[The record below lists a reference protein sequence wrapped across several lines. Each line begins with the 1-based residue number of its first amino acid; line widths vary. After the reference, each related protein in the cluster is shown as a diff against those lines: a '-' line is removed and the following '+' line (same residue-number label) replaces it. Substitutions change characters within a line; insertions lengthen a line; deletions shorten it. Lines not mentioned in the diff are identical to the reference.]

1 MMQSGPPA
9 GTFFGGKVFLQAP
22 FWWHELIRRKKNW
35 VKKTTNK
42 HYIVCNITT
51 NTKHIFDIAFCI
63 WGMPSSI
70 HIWKFSF
77 LDGMLQY
84 ISFQSPLSILKPTS
98 TPFSFFLS
106 YLIVKVDN
114 KSIAWMYW
122 TWWLKE
128 RSLSLKEHTTLS
140 IKIRSEGRIP
150 YKTIVTFTLVD
161 DVSTDW
167 IKASS
172 VFGHFWN
179 STMYIPAR

>member
-1 MMQSGPPA
+1 MELNLINKWCKVVPQQPGPSLEAKYSSRPL
-9 GTFFGGKVFLQAP
+9 FGDMNL
-22 FWWHELIRRKKNW
+22 LDKKLSK
-35 VKKTTNK
+35 KKTTNK

-51 NTKHIFDIAFCI
+51 NTRHIFDIAFCI

-98 TPFSFFLS
+98 TPFSLFLS

-128 RSLSLKEHTTLS
+128 RSLSLKEHHPLFQLRFDLKEEFLIRRLS
-140 IKIRSEGRIP
+140 
-150 YKTIVTFTLVD
+150 LLL
-161 DVSTDW
+161 
-167 IKASS
+167 
-172 VFGHFWN
+172 
-179 STMYIPAR
+179 

>member
-9 GTFFGGKVFLQAP
+9 RTFFGGKVFLLTL
-22 FWWHELIRRKKNW
+22 FGDLNLLEEKKRS
-35 VKKTTNK
+35 KKTTNK

-51 NTKHIFDIAFCI
+51 NTRHIFDIAFCI

-84 ISFQSPLSILKPTS
+84 ISFQSPLSILKPT
-98 TPFSFFLS
+98 TPFSLFLS

-128 RSLSLKEHTTLS
+128 RSLSKGAPLFQLRFDLKEEFLIRRLS
-140 IKIRSEGRIP
+140 
-150 YKTIVTFTLVD
+150 LLL
-161 DVSTDW
+161 
-167 IKASS
+167 
-172 VFGHFWN
+172 
-179 STMYIPAR
+179 

>member
-1 MMQSGPPA
+1 MVSQPGPSLEAKYSSRPL
-9 GTFFGGKVFLQAP
+9 FGDMNLL
-22 FWWHELIRRKKNW
+22 EEKKLS
-35 VKKTTNK
+35 KKTTNK

-51 NTKHIFDIAFCI
+51 NTRHIFDIAFCI

-84 ISFQSPLSILKPTS
+84 ISFQSPLSILKPT
-98 TPFSFFLS
+98 TPFSLFLS

-128 RSLSLKEHTTLS
+128 RSLSKGAPLFQLRFDLKEEFLIRRLS
-140 IKIRSEGRIP
+140 
-150 YKTIVTFTLVD
+150 LLL
-161 DVSTDW
+161 
-167 IKASS
+167 
-172 VFGHFWN
+172 
-179 STMYIPAR
+179 

>member
-1 MMQSGPPA
+1 MELNLINKWCKVVPQPGPSLEAKYSSRPL
-9 GTFFGGKVFLQAP
+9 FGDMNL
-22 FWWHELIRRKKNW
+22 LDKKNW

-51 NTKHIFDIAFCI
+51 NTRHIFDIAFCI

-84 ISFQSPLSILKPTS
+84 ISFQSPLSILKPT
-98 TPFSFFLS
+98 TPFSLFLS

-128 RSLSLKEHTTLS
+128 RSLSKGAHHS
-140 IKIRSEGRIP
+140 
-150 YKTIVTFTLVD
+150 F
-161 DVSTDW
+161 
-167 IKASS
+167 
-172 VFGHFWN
+172 N
-179 STMYIPAR
+179 